1 MRRSGF
7 TTIEMVIVVVL
18 IGLIAMTGFLKIS
31 KMLDKTNVRSARDAV
46 GTLAATARA
55 AAIQRGCRS
64 ALHFTASPST
74 VWVTTA
80 CPAKLDTVSG
90 VQNLTTRFKV
100 TLAAS
105 RDSVQYD
112 PRGLS
117 MDGFNSNTVVRLTGS
132 VATNK
137 DSVMI
142 NPIGKVVRQ

>member
-7 TTIEMVIVVVL
+7 TTIEMIIVVAIIGIITL
-18 IGLIAMTGFLKIS
+18 IGFPKIRQT
-31 KMLDKTNVRSARDAV
+31 LDKTNLRSARAAV
-46 GTLAATARA
+46 GTMAGTARA

-64 ALHFTASPST
+64 ALHFAAATNA

-80 CPAKLDTVSG
+80 CPTKVDTLSG
-90 VQNLTTRFKV
+90 VQDLKARFRV
-100 TLAAS
+100 TLTAS

-117 MDGFNSNTVVRLTGS
+117 LDGFPSNTVVWLTGS

-142 NPIGKVVRQ
+142 NPIGKVVLQ

>member
-7 TTIEMVIVVVL
+7 TTIEMIIVVAIIGIITL
-18 IGLIAMTGFLKIS
+18 IGFPKIRQT
-31 KMLDKTNVRSARDAV
+31 LDKTNLRSARDAV
-46 GTLAATARA
+46 GTLAGTARA

-64 ALHFTASPST
+64 VLHFAAATNA

-80 CPAKLDTVSG
+80 CPTKVDTLSG
-90 VQNLTTRFKV
+90 VQDLKARFRV
-100 TLAAS
+100 TLTAS

-117 MDGFNSNTVVRLTGS
+117 LDGFPSNTVVRLTGS
-132 VATNK
+132 VAANK

-142 NPIGKVVRQ
+142 NPIGKVVLQ